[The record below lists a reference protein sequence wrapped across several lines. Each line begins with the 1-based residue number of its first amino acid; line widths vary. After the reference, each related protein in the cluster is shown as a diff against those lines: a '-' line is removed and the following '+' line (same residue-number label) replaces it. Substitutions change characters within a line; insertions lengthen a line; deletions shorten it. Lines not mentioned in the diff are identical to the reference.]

1 MDQVL
6 AGMVEPTQTGI
17 YLKKRKEK
25 RLIINEKVKSRK
37 RKICEGTG

>member
-1 MDQVL
+1 MDLVL

-17 YLKKRKEK
+17 YLKKKKEK
-25 RLIINEKVKSRK
+25 RRINDKVKSRK

>member
-1 MDQVL
+1 MDLVL

-17 YLKKRKEK
+17 YFKKKEK
-25 RLIINEKVKSRK
+25 RRINDKVKSRK